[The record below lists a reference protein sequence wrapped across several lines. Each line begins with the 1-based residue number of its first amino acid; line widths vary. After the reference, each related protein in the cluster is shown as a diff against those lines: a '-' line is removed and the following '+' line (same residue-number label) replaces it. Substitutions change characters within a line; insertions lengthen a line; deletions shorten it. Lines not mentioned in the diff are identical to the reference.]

1 MSRWQGR
8 SLRKPSGGR
17 IWRRREKRKRELG
30 EEYIPAM
37 VGEKEKKVAVRTMGG
52 DRKFRLRVVEKANVL
67 DPKTGKHA
75 VVRVLGV
82 VENPSNPH
90 YVRRNIVTRGAVIKT
105 ELGRA
110 RVMSRPGQDGVL
122 NAVLLQES

>member
-1 MSRWQGR
+1 MGRWQGR

-30 EEYIPAM
+30 EEYVPAV

-52 DRKFRLRVVEKANVL
+52 GRKIRLRVVEKANVL
-67 DPKTGKHA
+67 DPRTGKYA
-75 VVRVLGV
+75 VVKVLGV

-90 YVRRNIVTRGAVIKT
+90 YVRRNIVTRGAVIRT

-110 RVMSRPGQDGVL
+110 RVVSRPGQEGVV
-122 NAVLLQES
+122 NAVLLGD

>member
-30 EEYIPAM
+30 EEYVPAA
-37 VGEKEKKVAVRTMGG
+37 VGERERRVVVRTTGG
-52 DRKFRLRVVEKANVL
+52 GRKLRLRVVEKANVL
-67 DPKTGKHA
+67 DPKTGRHA

-82 VENPSNPH
+82 LENPSNPH
-90 YVRRNIVTRGAVIKT
+90 YVRRNLVTRGAVIRT

-110 RVMSRPGQDGVL
+110 RVVSRPGQDGIL
-122 NAVLLQES
+122 NAVLLPES